1 MRHVARARLVTV
13 ATKNSDEI
21 YAAIRGLPVPE
32 RLKLVERVVHDIT
45 ATESTGAPKRDP
57 KAVIGSFA
65 DVADVLEQVSE
76 AAMAARER
84 DPLRLPNG

>member
-1 MRHVARARLVTV
+1 V
-13 ATKNSDEI
+13 ATTSVDEI

-45 ATESTGAPKRDP
+45 EGQPTGPSKRDP
-57 KAVIGSFA
+57 RSVIGSFA
-65 DVADVLEQVSE
+65 DISDVIEQVSE